1 MTSYY
6 VIDKPQR
13 TSHWH
18 TGFKIHINEG
28 RMRTDELVVFSTYHL
43 DNSRNIDVNTPKTKS
58 KRKQNKKKK
67 QVKKKQ
73 NKKKQEKN
81 QKKNQVNS
89 PASIKQRSVWNVRF
103 DL

>member
-43 DNSRNIDVNTPKTKS
+43 DNSRNNDVNTPKTKN
-58 KRKQNKKKK
+58 KRKENKKKK
-67 QVKKKQ
+67 TKQ
-73 NKKKQEKN
+73 KEKKQEKN
-81 QKKNQVNS
+81 QKKTQVNS